1 MPLPDRS
8 TGEALR
14 TIGAV
19 SSVGLAFVLSIV
31 MGAALGYGA
40 DRLFGTSPWLF
51 LAGFVVGVVA
61 GVLSVIRV
69 ATGAPAS
76 RRR

>member
-1 MPLPDRS
+1 
-8 TGEALR
+8 
-14 TIGAV
+14 
-19 SSVGLAFVLSIV
+19 

-51 LAGFVVGVVA
+51 LAGFVVGFAA

-69 ATGAPAS
+69 VTSAS
-76 RRR
+76 RSGRR

>member
-1 MPLPDRS
+1 VPLPNRS

-14 TIGAV
+14 TLGAV

-51 LAGFVVGVVA
+51 LAGFVVGFAA

-69 ATGAPAS
+69 VTSAS
-76 RRR
+76 RSGRR